1 MARVRPALSVFAVG
15 LRPVVGWL
23 RWTTV
28 TVGLAVP
35 PGRSGGAM
43 CVMLSRVRRL
53 GGGIGSLPAG
63 PFHPRWCGWHVGPA
77 LAVSCAFL
85 GLAGR
90 PVPMSRAG

>member
-90 PVPMSRAG
+90 LVPVSRAG